1 MELRSV
7 VGALTATIAVGT
19 LASSGSL
26 VLITS
31 YLHRLAS
38 QIDDN
43 LQSVRA
49 AEEIQLE
56 LLWHARNTNLAV
68 LLANPELA
76 AAAVESQAAIYDW
89 YSMARRYVGSP
100 REEAL
105 IDRLEREIE
114 SYFAEHA
121 SLEAAGLSAA
131 ASSYQMKLFAMSL
144 SLPPSRTSA
153 TRFDRFLEESS
164 PRRRGGAESASKGVT
179 LSASPPPR

>member
-76 AAAVESQAAIYDW
+76 AATTLPTSCCRSI
-89 YSMARRYVGSP
+89 SSK
-100 REEAL
+100 
-105 IDRLEREIE
+105 RLPPP
-114 SYFAEHA
+114 S
-121 SLEAAGLSAA
+121 EAADGTPSRARSAC
-131 ASSYQMKLFAMSL
+131 QWPLSL
-144 SLPPSRTSA
+144 SR
-153 TRFDRFLEESS
+153 
-164 PRRRGGAESASKGVT
+164 
-179 LSASPPPR
+179 